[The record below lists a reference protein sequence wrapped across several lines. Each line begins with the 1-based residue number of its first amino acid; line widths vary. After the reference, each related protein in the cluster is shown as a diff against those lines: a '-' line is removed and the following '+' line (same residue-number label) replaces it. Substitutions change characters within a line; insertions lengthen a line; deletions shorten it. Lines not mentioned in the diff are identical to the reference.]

1 MKKFFRFAAIA
12 VAAIALLS
20 CEKDPQGG
28 STQKPDGGS
37 TNTPTTEY
45 TEDLKFTLEVAE
57 VEADQAKIKVEHNGT
72 TKDTWYGF
80 ATTESDVNKAIADIL
95 AEGNVTLKKNTKTN
109 VTVRNLEPETE
120 YTFIAVGIKA
130 DGTQYGEPATVKFT
144 TAKAEEPTPPAPE
157 GYTVNPNWTVTY
169 IGAGE
174 VDGKSYEHVISVNST
189 DSTTYLT
196 SVVSKSDYDTYGI
209 EAIAESEIAYWTD
222 YVNQFNQE
230 NGTNYDLSALL
241 YTGSVEE
248 GWTLEG
254 GEYVALA
261 IGATAAGATGY
272 YAASEPFAIVEAD
285 LSEGY
290 AAWLGDWTI
299 TGANGLTQQVTFSKG
314 KANETFIMTGYEG
327 PDAEGLDVTVNWME
341 EEGCWAIYNQMLG
354 TYNFGQYGPGEVW
367 FLGEGEDESIYLSE
381 LPICIGGMFEDGSLG
396 AIGYEE
402 TYELEDGTPM
412 TYKVVVMEYIAY
424 LTEHDQLSY
433 LTGTY
438 QTGYPTFPL
447 TFTPATKATMH
458 SVKEF
463 KGVKKAFNPLAPN
476 TFKAYDFNKSAKVS
490 FTF

>member
-1 MKKFFRFAAIA
+1 MKKIFRFAAIA

-189 DSTTYLT
+189 DSNTYLT

-222 YVNQFNQE
+222 YVNQFNQA

-354 TYNFGQYGPGEVW
+354 TYNFGQYGPGDVW
-367 FLGEGEDESIYLSE
+367 FLGEGEDESIYLNE

>member
-1 MKKFFRFAAIA
+1 MKKIIRLAAIVA
-12 VAAIALLS
+12 AAAALFSCQEKPTPTPDNTDKPGQEQQKPAELNQNIKFTIELTDVTEETAKFKIKHDGVKADTWHYFPTTETDITKAIETEVAAIMAEGKSLQS
-20 CEKDPQGG
+20 
-28 STQKPDGGS
+28 S
-37 TNTPTTEY
+37 TN
-45 TEDLKFTLEVAE
+45 
-57 VEADQAKIKVEHNGT
+57 
-72 TKDTWYGF
+72 
-80 ATTESDVNKAIADIL
+80 
-95 AEGNVTLKKNTKTN
+95 KNI
-109 VTVRNLEPETE
+109 TVRGLEAETTYSLVVFGLSTKGE
-120 YTFIAVGIKA
+120 V
-130 DGTQYGEPATVKFT
+130 YGQPATFEFT
-144 TAKAEEPTPPAPE
+144 TTAAPLE
-157 GYTVNPNWTVTY
+157 GFQVNPAWTVTY

-189 DSTTYLT
+189 DSNTYLT
-196 SVVSKSDYDTYGI
+196 SVISKSDYDTYGI
-209 EAIAESEIAYWTD
+209 EAIAESEIAYWTE
-222 YVNQFNQE
+222 YVNQFNQA

-272 YAASEPFAIVEAD
+272 YAASEPFAVVEAD
-285 LSEGY
+285 MSEGY

-327 PDAEGLDVTVNWME
+327 EDATGLDVTVNWME
-341 EEGCWAIYNQMLG
+341 EEGCWAIYNQKIG
-354 TYNFGQYGPGEVW
+354 TYDFGQYGPGDVW
-367 FLGEGEDESIYLSE
+367 FLGEGEDESIYLDE

-412 TYKVVVMEYIAY
+412 TYKVVVMEYLAY
-424 LTEHDQLSY
+424 LTEHGQLSY

-447 TFTPATKATMH
+447 TFTPATTATMH
-458 SVKEF
+458 SAKEF

>member
-1 MKKFFRFAAIA
+1 MKKIFKFAAI
-12 VAAIALLS
+12 VAAAAALFS
-20 CEKDPQGG
+20 CQEKPTPEPTPDPE
-28 STQKPDGGS
+28 KP
-37 TNTPTTEY
+37 NQEQPETPQINENI
-45 TEDLKFTLEVAE
+45 KFTIELTEVTE
-57 VEADQAKIKVEHNGT
+57 NTAKFKVKHDGAKT
-72 TKDTWYGF
+72 DTWHYV
-80 ATTESDVNKAIADIL
+80 ATTESDIEAAIE
-95 AEGNVTLKKNTKTN
+95 AEVAAKKNPQSSQSKT
-109 VTVRNLEPETE
+109 VTVRGLQPETQ
-120 YTFIAVGIKA
+120 YTFVVFGLTKEGVVY
-130 DGTQYGEPATVKFT
+130 GTPVTAEFKTAAEPL
-144 TAKAEEPTPPAPE
+144 E
-157 GYTVNPNWTVTY
+157 GFQVNPAWTVTY

-189 DSTTYLT
+189 DSNTYLT

-222 YVNQFNQE
+222 YVNQFNQA

-272 YAASEPFAIVEAD
+272 YAASEPFAVVEAEM
-285 LSEGY
+285 SEGY
-290 AAWLGDWTI
+290 AAWIGDWTI

-327 PDAEGLDVTVNWME
+327 PDAAGLDVTVNWME
-341 EEGCWAIYNQMLG
+341 EEGCWAIYNQKIG
-354 TYNFGQYGPGEVW
+354 TYNFGENGPGDIW
-367 FLGEGEDESIYLSE
+367 FLGEGENEDVYLNE

-412 TYKVVVMEYIAY
+412 TYKVVVMEYLAY
-424 LTEHDQLSY
+424 LTELGQLSY
-433 LTGTY
+433 ITGTF

-447 TFTPATKATMH
+447 TFTPATTATTT
-458 SVKEF
+458 STKEF
-463 KGVKKAFNPLAPN
+463 KGAKKCSKSLHEFNSFG
-476 TFKAYDFNKSAKVS
+476 FKNAVIR
-490 FTF
+490 

>member
-12 VAAIALLS
+12 VAAIAFLS
-20 CEKDPQGG
+20 CEKNPQDGD
-28 STQKPDGGS
+28 TQKPDGGS

-80 ATTESDVNKAIADIL
+80 ATTESDVNKAIADVL

-144 TAKAEEPTPPAPE
+144 TAAAQLE
-157 GYTVNPNWTVTY
+157 GFQVNPAWTVAY

-189 DSTTYLT
+189 DSNTYLT

-222 YVNQFNQE
+222 YVNQFNQA

-272 YAASEPFAIVEAD
+272 YAASEPFAVVEAD

-327 PDAEGLDVTVNWME
+327 PDAEGLDVTVNWIE

-354 TYNFGQYGPGEVW
+354 TYNFGQYGPGDVW
-367 FLGEGEDESIYLSE
+367 FLGEGEDESIYLNE

-412 TYKVVVMEYIAY
+412 TYKVVVMEYLAY

-476 TFKAYDFNKSAKVS
+476 TFKAYNFNKSAKVS

>member
-1 MKKFFRFAAIA
+1 MKKIFRFAAIA

-189 DSTTYLT
+189 DSNTYLT

-222 YVNQFNQE
+222 YVNQFNQA

-327 PDAEGLDVTVNWME
+327 PDAEGLDVTVNWIE
-341 EEGCWAIYNQMLG
+341 EEGCWAIYNQKIG
-354 TYNFGQYGPGEVW
+354 TYNFGQYGPGDIW
-367 FLGEGEDESIYLSE
+367 FLGEGENEDIYLSE
-381 LPICIGGMFEDGSLG
+381 VPICIGGKFEDGSLG

>member
-1 MKKFFRFAAIA
+1 MKKIFKFAAI
-12 VAAIALLS
+12 VAAAAALFS
-20 CEKDPQGG
+20 CQEKPTPEPTPDPE
-28 STQKPDGGS
+28 KP
-37 TNTPTTEY
+37 NQEQPETPQINENI
-45 TEDLKFTLEVAE
+45 KFTIELTEVTE
-57 VEADQAKIKVEHNGT
+57 NTAKFKVKHDGAKT
-72 TKDTWYGF
+72 DTWHYV
-80 ATTESDVNKAIADIL
+80 ATTESDIEAAIE
-95 AEGNVTLKKNTKTN
+95 AEVAAKKNPQSSTNKT
-109 VTVRNLEPETE
+109 VTVRGLQPETQ
-120 YTFIAVGIKA
+120 YTFVVFGLTKEGVVY
-130 DGTQYGEPATVKFT
+130 GTPVTAEFKTAAEPL
-144 TAKAEEPTPPAPE
+144 E
-157 GYTVNPNWTVTY
+157 GFQVNPAWTVTY

-189 DSTTYLT
+189 DSNTYLT

-222 YVNQFNQE
+222 YVNQFNQA

-272 YAASEPFAIVEAD
+272 YAASEPFAVVEAEM
-285 LSEGY
+285 SEGY
-290 AAWLGDWTI
+290 AAWIGDWTI

-327 PDAEGLDVTVNWME
+327 PDAAGLDVTVNWME
-341 EEGCWAIYNQMLG
+341 EEGCWAIYNQKIG
-354 TYNFGQYGPGEVW
+354 TYNFGENGPGDIW
-367 FLGEGEDESIYLSE
+367 FLGEGENEDVYLNE

-412 TYKVVVMEYIAY
+412 TYKVVVMEYLAY
-424 LTEHDQLSY
+424 LTELGQLSY
-433 LTGTY
+433 ITGTF

-447 TFTPATKATMH
+447 TFTPATTATTT
-458 SVKEF
+458 STKEF
-463 KGVKKAFNPLAPN
+463 KGAKKCSKSLHEFNSFG
-476 TFKAYDFNKSAKVS
+476 FKNAVIR
-490 FTF
+490 

>member
-12 VAAIALLS
+12 VAAIALFS
-20 CEKDPQGG
+20 CEKPPQ
-28 STQKPDGGS
+28 SDDTQKPDGGS

-80 ATTESDVNKAIADIL
+80 ATTESDVNKAIADVL

-144 TAKAEEPTPPAPE
+144 TAAAQLE
-157 GYTVNPNWTVTY
+157 GFQVNPAWTVAY

-189 DSTTYLT
+189 DSNTYLT

-222 YVNQFNQE
+222 YVNQFNQA

-272 YAASEPFAIVEAD
+272 YAASEPFAVVEAD

-327 PDAEGLDVTVNWME
+327 PDAEGLDVTVNWIE

-354 TYNFGQYGPGEVW
+354 TYNFGQYGPGDVW
-367 FLGEGEDESIYLSE
+367 FLGEGEDESIYLNE

-412 TYKVVVMEYIAY
+412 TYKVVVMEYLAY

>member
-1 MKKFFRFAAIA
+1 MKKIFRFAAIA

-189 DSTTYLT
+189 DSNTYLT

-222 YVNQFNQE
+222 YVNQFNQA

-272 YAASEPFAIVEAD
+272 YAASEPFAVVEAD

-327 PDAEGLDVTVNWME
+327 PDAEGLDVTVNWIE
-341 EEGCWAIYNQMLG
+341 EEGCWVIYNQMLG
-354 TYNFGQYGPGEVW
+354 TYNFGQYGPGDVW
-367 FLGEGEDESIYLSE
+367 FLGEGEDESIYLNE